1 MATIRTRLYPLRDVD
16 DHNVVPF
23 FSLNQPSGVAG
34 QLVKIVTGAANPQ
47 SADGFSN
54 TAVGTNVAGT
64 FSNRYETKL
73 KVTPTVSGDT
83 RFNSLGFTL
92 LSTLEFDE
100 NSQPLRYNEKRAKE
114 IGAVVSGESVPV
126 ATKASVFGVWGNFID
141 SSLGNVQPGNLV
153 VISRSGGGLVG
164 AIDPASANF
173 GTGSASWQYTRDHVI
188 GKWLT
193 SLPTSS
199 NTGIANE
206 FSAQGGYALFQFD
219 MSA

>member
-23 FSLNQPSGVAG
+23 FSLNQSSGVAG

-47 SADGFSN
+47 NADGFSN

-83 RFNSLGFTL
+83 RLNSLGFTL

-126 ATKASVFGVWGNFID
+126 ATKATVFGVWGNFID

-153 VISRSGGGLVG
+153 AVSRSGNGLVA

-173 GTGSASWQYTRDHVI
+173 GTGSASWIYTRDHVI

-193 SLPTSS
+193 TLPTSS
-199 NTGIANE
+199 NTGIASE
-206 FSAQGGYALFQFD
+206 FSAQGGYALFSFD